1 MARIKNLLLKRRRQR
16 PMPFWNQTSCV
27 SKSAAFHLGLNQ
39 TPGEGSQPEPDETLP
54 SPPWGRGW
62 PRKAGPGE
70 GVAPLPSTLYRL
82 PCAVLIGAIL
92 IFLIVFA
99 GACGTSSG
107 AKLTAA
113 AATTPASFA
122 PPTVATVKIVSRRLN
137 VTAQLPGE
145 LLPYEMVG
153 IFPKVTGFVEWM
165 GVDRGSR
172 VKAGQ
177 LLVRL
182 EAPELISRQAE
193 AEATLQSAESR
204 IDEAQAKLTA
214 DEATYERLGTA
225 AQTPGVISKDELET
239 AQKTAEA
246 DRARVVALRSTV
258 EAAKETLKSLEEINS
273 YLLVTAPFDG
283 IITDRNVHP
292 GALVGPAGGPGQ
304 VPMLRIQEMAHL
316 RLVVDVPEAYVAGV
330 REGTK
335 VDFTVPAFP
344 GRTFSGNVARIS
356 DRLHQAT
363 RTMPVELDVWNPS
376 WTLDPG
382 MFPTVLWPVQ
392 RPYPTLFVPQSSVA
406 RTMESTFVIRVHDGK
421 AEWVNVTPGISEG
434 NHVEIFGN
442 LRTGDQVALHASEE
456 LQSGTEVT
464 AHLVSPNP

>member
-1 MARIKNLLLKRRRQR
+1 MKMKNLSFAEGDARNAMR
-16 PMPFWNQTSCV
+16 V
-27 SKSAAFHLGLNQ
+27 AAVGAL
-39 TPGEGSQPEPDETLP
+39 
-54 SPPWGRGW
+54 
-62 PRKAGPGE
+62 
-70 GVAPLPSTLYRL
+70 
-82 PCAVLIGAIL
+82 VLSLVIL
-92 IFLIVFA
+92 A
-99 GACGTSSG
+99 GACSGGGG
-107 AKLTAA
+107 AKTVAA
-113 AATTPASFA
+113 PTTRADA
-122 PPTVATVKIVSRRLN
+122 PPPSVETVSVTSRRLN
-137 VTAQLPGE
+137 VTTQLPGE

-225 AQTPGVISKDELET
+225 ARTPGVISADELET
-239 AQKTAEA
+239 AQKTAQA
-246 DRARVVALRSTV
+246 DRARVVALRNTV
-258 EAAKETLKSLEEINS
+258 DAAKQTLKSLQEINS

-304 VPMLRIQEMAHL
+304 VPMLRIQDMAHL
-316 RLVVDVPEAYVAGV
+316 RLVVDIPEAYVAGV

-344 GRTFSGNVARIS
+344 GRTFSGTVARIS
-356 DRLHQAT
+356 DRLHQKT
-363 RTMPVELDVWNPS
+363 RTMPVELDVWNPA

-392 RPYPTLFVPQSSVA
+392 RPYPTLFVPQSAVA
-406 RTMESTFVIRVHDGK
+406 RTMESVFVIRVRGGK
-421 AEWVNVTPGISEG
+421 TEWVSITSGVTEG
-434 NHVEIFGN
+434 NLIEVFGN
-442 LRTGDQVALHASEE
+442 LRAGDHVALHASEE
-456 LQSGTEVT
+456 LQPNSQVTEHMVPG
-464 AHLVSPNP
+464 SD

>member
-1 MARIKNLLLKRRRQR
+1 MKMKNLSFAEGDARNAMR
-16 PMPFWNQTSCV
+16 V
-27 SKSAAFHLGLNQ
+27 AAVGAL
-39 TPGEGSQPEPDETLP
+39 
-54 SPPWGRGW
+54 
-62 PRKAGPGE
+62 
-70 GVAPLPSTLYRL
+70 
-82 PCAVLIGAIL
+82 VLSLVIL
-92 IFLIVFA
+92 A
-99 GACGTSSG
+99 GACSGGGG
-107 AKLTAA
+107 AKTVAA
-113 AATTPASFA
+113 PTTRADA
-122 PPTVATVKIVSRRLN
+122 PPPSVETVAVTSRRLN
-137 VTAQLPGE
+137 VTTQLPGE

-225 AQTPGVISKDELET
+225 ARTPGVISADELET
-239 AQKTAEA
+239 AQKTAQA
-246 DRARVVALRSTV
+246 DRARVVALRNTV
-258 EAAKETLKSLEEINS
+258 DAAKQTLKSLQEINS

-304 VPMLRIQEMAHL
+304 VPMLRIQDMAHL
-316 RLVVDVPEAYVAGV
+316 RLVVDIPEAYVAGV

-344 GRTFSGNVARIS
+344 GRTFSGTVARIS
-356 DRLHQAT
+356 DRLHQKT
-363 RTMPVELDVWNPS
+363 RTMPVELDVWNPA

-382 MFPTVLWPVQ
+382 MFPTVLWPVR
-392 RPYPTLFVPQSSVA
+392 RPYPTLFVPQSAVA
-406 RTMESTFVIRVHDGK
+406 RTMESVFVIRVRGGK
-421 AEWVNVTPGISEG
+421 TEWVSITSGVTEG
-434 NHVEIFGN
+434 NLIEVFGN
-442 LRTGDQVALHASEE
+442 LRAGDHVALHASEE
-456 LQSGTEVT
+456 LQPNSQVTEHMVPG
-464 AHLVSPNP
+464 SD

>member
-1 MARIKNLLLKRRRQR
+1 MKMKNLSFAEGDARNAMR
-16 PMPFWNQTSCV
+16 V
-27 SKSAAFHLGLNQ
+27 AAVGAL
-39 TPGEGSQPEPDETLP
+39 
-54 SPPWGRGW
+54 
-62 PRKAGPGE
+62 
-70 GVAPLPSTLYRL
+70 
-82 PCAVLIGAIL
+82 VLSLVIL
-92 IFLIVFA
+92 A
-99 GACGTSSG
+99 GACSGGGG
-107 AKLTAA
+107 AKTVAA
-113 AATTPASFA
+113 PTTRADA
-122 PPTVATVKIVSRRLN
+122 PPPSVETVAVTSRRLN
-137 VTAQLPGE
+137 VTTQLPGE

-225 AQTPGVISKDELET
+225 ARTPGVISADELET
-239 AQKTAEA
+239 AQKTAQA
-246 DRARVVALRSTV
+246 DRARVVALRNTV
-258 EAAKETLKSLEEINS
+258 DAAKQTLKSLQEINS

-304 VPMLRIQEMAHL
+304 VPMLRIQDMAHL
-316 RLVVDVPEAYVAGV
+316 RLVVDIPEAYVAGV

-344 GRTFSGNVARIS
+344 GRTFSGTVARIS
-356 DRLHQAT
+356 DRLHQKT
-363 RTMPVELDVWNPS
+363 RTMPVELDVWNPA

-382 MFPTVLWPVQ
+382 MFPTVLWPVR
-392 RPYPTLFVPQSSVA
+392 RPYPTLFVPQSAVA
-406 RTMESTFVIRVHDGK
+406 RTMESVFVIRVRGGK
-421 AEWVNVTPGISEG
+421 TEWVSITSGVTEG
-434 NHVEIFGN
+434 KLIEVFGN
-442 LRTGDQVALHASEE
+442 LRAGDHVALHASEE
-456 LQSGTEVT
+456 LQPNSQVTERMVPG
-464 AHLVSPNP
+464 SD

>member
-1 MARIKNLLLKRRRQR
+1 MKMKNLSFAEGDARNAMR
-16 PMPFWNQTSCV
+16 V
-27 SKSAAFHLGLNQ
+27 AAVGAL
-39 TPGEGSQPEPDETLP
+39 
-54 SPPWGRGW
+54 
-62 PRKAGPGE
+62 
-70 GVAPLPSTLYRL
+70 
-82 PCAVLIGAIL
+82 VLSLVIL
-92 IFLIVFA
+92 A
-99 GACGTSSG
+99 GACSGGGG
-107 AKLTAA
+107 AKTVAA
-113 AATTPASFA
+113 LATRADA
-122 PPTVATVKIVSRRLN
+122 PPPSVETVAVTSRRLN
-137 VTAQLPGE
+137 VTTQLPGE

-225 AQTPGVISKDELET
+225 ARTPGVISADELET
-239 AQKTAEA
+239 AQKTAQA
-246 DRARVVALRSTV
+246 DRARVVALRNTV
-258 EAAKETLKSLEEINS
+258 DAAKQTLKSLQEINS

-304 VPMLRIQEMAHL
+304 VPMLRIQDMAHL
-316 RLVVDVPEAYVAGV
+316 RLVVDIPEAYVAGV

-344 GRTFSGNVARIS
+344 GRTFSGTVARIS
-356 DRLHQAT
+356 DRLHQKT
-363 RTMPVELDVWNPS
+363 RTMPVELDVWNPA

-382 MFPTVLWPVQ
+382 MFPTVLWPVR
-392 RPYPTLFVPQSSVA
+392 RPYPTLFVPQSAVA
-406 RTMESTFVIRVHDGK
+406 RTMESVFVIRVRGGK
-421 AEWVNVTPGISEG
+421 TEWVSITSGVTEG
-434 NHVEIFGN
+434 KLIEVFGN
-442 LRTGDQVALHASEE
+442 LRAGDHVALHASEE
-456 LQSGTEVT
+456 LQPNSQVTEHMVPG
-464 AHLVSPNP
+464 SD

>member
-1 MARIKNLLLKRRRQR
+1 MKMKNLSFPEGDARNSMR
-16 PMPFWNQTSCV
+16 V
-27 SKSAAFHLGLNQ
+27 AAVGAL
-39 TPGEGSQPEPDETLP
+39 
-54 SPPWGRGW
+54 
-62 PRKAGPGE
+62 
-70 GVAPLPSTLYRL
+70 
-82 PCAVLIGAIL
+82 VLSLVIL
-92 IFLIVFA
+92 A
-99 GACGTSSG
+99 GACSGGGG
-107 AKLTAA
+107 AKTVAA
-113 AATTPASFA
+113 PATRADA
-122 PPTVATVKIVSRRLN
+122 PPPSVETVAVTSRRLN
-137 VTAQLPGE
+137 VTTQLPGE

-153 IFPKVTGFVEWM
+153 ILPKVTGFVEWM

-225 AQTPGVISKDELET
+225 ARTPGVISADELET
-239 AQKTAEA
+239 AQKTAQA
-246 DRARVVALRSTV
+246 DRARVVALRNTV
-258 EAAKETLKSLEEINS
+258 DAAKQTLKSLQEINS

-304 VPMLRIQEMAHL
+304 VPMLRIQDMAHL
-316 RLVVDVPEAYVAGV
+316 RLVVDIPEAYVAGV

-344 GRTFSGNVARIS
+344 GRTFSGTVARIS
-356 DRLHQAT
+356 DRLHQKT
-363 RTMPVELDVWNPS
+363 RTMPVELDVWNPA

-392 RPYPTLFVPQSSVA
+392 RPYPTLFVPQSAVA
-406 RTMESTFVIRVHDGK
+406 RTMESVFVIRVRDGK
-421 AEWVNVTPGISEG
+421 TEWVSITSGVTEG
-434 NHVEIFGN
+434 NLIEVFGN
-442 LRTGDQVALHASEE
+442 LRAGDHVALHASEE
-456 LQSGTEVT
+456 LQPNSQVTEHMVPG
-464 AHLVSPNP
+464 SD

>member
-1 MARIKNLLLKRRRQR
+1 MKMKNLSFPEGDSGNTMR
-16 PMPFWNQTSCV
+16 M
-27 SKSAAFHLGLNQ
+27 AAVGAL
-39 TPGEGSQPEPDETLP
+39 
-54 SPPWGRGW
+54 
-62 PRKAGPGE
+62 
-70 GVAPLPSTLYRL
+70 
-82 PCAVLIGAIL
+82 VLSLVIL
-92 IFLIVFA
+92 A
-99 GACGTSSG
+99 AACSGGGG
-107 AKLTAA
+107 AKTAA
-113 AATTPASFA
+113 APETRADA
-122 PPTVATVKIVSRRLN
+122 PPPLVETVAVTSRRLN
-137 VTAQLPGE
+137 VTTQLPGE

-225 AQTPGVISKDELET
+225 ARTPGVISADELET
-239 AQKTAEA
+239 AQKTAQA
-246 DRARVVALRSTV
+246 DRARVVALRNTV
-258 EAAKETLKSLEEINS
+258 DAAKQTLKSLQEINS

-304 VPMLRIQEMAHL
+304 VPMLRIQDMAHL
-316 RLVVDVPEAYVAGV
+316 RLVVDIPEAYVAGV
-330 REGTK
+330 RKGTK

-344 GRTFSGNVARIS
+344 GRTFSGTVARIS
-356 DRLHQAT
+356 DRLHQKT
-363 RTMPVELDVWNPS
+363 RTMPVELDVWNPA

-382 MFPTVLWPVQ
+382 MFPTVLWPVR
-392 RPYPTLFVPQSSVA
+392 RPYPTLFVPQSAVA
-406 RTMESTFVIRVHDGK
+406 RTMESVFVIRVRDSK
-421 AEWVNVTPGISEG
+421 TDWVSITAGVTEG
-434 NHVEIFGN
+434 NLIEVFGN
-442 LRTGDQVALHASEE
+442 LRAGDHVALHASEE
-456 LQSGTEVT
+456 LQPNSQVTERMVP
-464 AHLVSPNP
+464 ASD